1 MSEHSKI
8 LEKYEKMFEDG
19 SAYKPI
25 RLSQPQPSMA
35 EMEGAG
41 VVEEKPNIPLG
52 DQVNRDNFQNDGQ
65 PDYSESD
72 AYMEGKINEMRT
84 RNTQDNNPNVNVQP
98 DVIKRL
104 IKRIDLLEQALTLVM
119 ETQSKLIKG

>member
-25 RLSQPQPSMA
+25 RLSQPQPSMS
-35 EMEGAG
+35 EINNT
-41 VVEEKPNIPLG
+41 VEEKSDIPLG
-52 DQVNRDNFQNDGQ
+52 EQVNRDNFQDEGN

-72 AYMEGKINEMRT
+72 AYMQNKINEMR
-84 RNTQDNNPNVNVQP
+84 NKNPHNNNDNVNVRI
-98 DVIKRL
+98 DELERLKKRV
-104 IKRIDLLEQALTLVM
+104 DLLEQALTLVM

>member
-35 EMEGAG
+35 EVQGAG
-41 VVEEKPNIPLG
+41 VEEKPNIPLG
-52 DQVNRDNFQNDGQ
+52 EQVNRDNFQNDSQ
-65 PDYSESD
+65 PDYTESD
-72 AYMEGKINEMRT
+72 AYMQNKINEMK
-84 RNTQDNNPNVNVQP
+84 NKNPNDNNQNVSVQN
-98 DVIKRL
+98 DVIVRLRKRV
-104 IKRIDLLEQALTLVM
+104 DLLEQALTLVM

>member
-25 RLSQPQPSMA
+25 RL
-35 EMEGAG
+35 
-41 VVEEKPNIPLG
+41 EEKPNIPLG
-52 DQVNRDNFQNDGQ
+52 EQVNRDNFQNDVES
-65 PDYSESD
+65 DYSEAD

-84 RNTQDNNPNVNVQP
+84 KVSQGNNPNVNVQN
-98 DVIKRL
+98 DVMKRVLKRL
-104 IKRIDLLEQALTLVM
+104 DLLEQALTLVM